1 MKRAFNILGLIL
13 LLAACQNGPDK
24 SVDALIAEGNI
35 EAIKTKKQQISE
47 QQRNLNDEIRKLDSA
62 INAMDKDA
70 KILLVTT
77 VEAKEQSFKHF
88 LELQGDVKTRQNVLV
103 YPEMSGTLLN
113 IYVKE
118 GQRVGK
124 GQILAKIDDG
134 GMASR
139 LDQLKTQE
147 ALAKTTFERQ
157 KRLWEQNIGSE
168 IQYLQAK
175 TNYEATENSVKQT
188 ESQLG
193 KSIIRAPFAGIVDDL
208 IQDEGTVVS
217 PATGMAV
224 FRIVNLSDMHIEVDV
239 PESYLEGVTPGKEVK
254 VYFPVLRDSVRTK
267 VRQTGN
273 FINPANR
280 SFRIEI
286 PVPNEKGTIKPNLT
300 ARVSINDYSSDKAIL
315 IPQSVISENS
325 IGQQYIYT
333 AVDADD
339 ENRAKARKQIVVTGK
354 TSGDLV
360 EILEGINAGDQV
372 IEEGARNVRE
382 GQVVRII
389 R

>member
-1 MKRAFNILGLIL
+1 MKKITLLLSISL
-13 LLAACQNGPDK
+13 LLAACQSGPDK
-24 SVDALIAEGNI
+24 SIETLITEGNL
-35 EAIKTKKQQISE
+35 EAIKNKKQEISE
-47 QQRNLNDEIRKLDSA
+47 QQKLLINDIKMLDSA
-62 INAMDKDA
+62 ISALDKDA

-77 VEAKEQSFKHF
+77 VEAREELFKHY
-88 LELQGDVKTRQNVLV
+88 LDLQGDVKTRQNVLV
-103 YPEMSGTLLN
+103 YPEMSGTLLQ

-124 GQILAKIDDG
+124 GQILARIDDG

-139 LDQLKTQE
+139 LEQLKTQE

-175 TNYEATENSVKQT
+175 TNFEATENSVKQT
-188 ESQLG
+188 QSQLS
-193 KSIIRAPFAGIVDDL
+193 KSIIRAPFSGIIDDV

-217 PATGMAV
+217 PGTGVAV

-239 PESYLEGVTPGKEVK
+239 PESYLEGVTPGKDVK
-254 VYFPVLRDSVRTK
+254 VYFPVLRDSVMTE

-273 FINPANR
+273 FINPTNR

-286 PVPNEKGTIKPNLT
+286 PVPNQKGTIKPNLT
-300 ARVSINDYSSDKAIL
+300 ARVSINDYTNDNAIL

-325 IGQQYIYT
+325 AGEQYIYL
-333 AVDADD
+333 AVDTDE
-339 ENRAKARKQIVVTGK
+339 ENRAKAKKQIVLTGQ

-360 EILEGINAGDQV
+360 EILQGIQVGDLV

-389 R
+389 Q

>member
-13 LLAACQNGPDK
+13 LLAACQSGPDK
-24 SVDALIAEGNI
+24 SVDTLITEGNL

-47 QQRNLNDEIRKLDSA
+47 QQKELNNEIRKLDSA
-62 INAMDKDA
+62 INTMDKDA
-70 KILLVTT
+70 RILLVTT
-77 VEAKEQSFKHF
+77 IEVEEQPFKHF
-88 LELQGDVKTRQNVLV
+88 LELQGNVKTRQNVLV
-103 YPEMSGTLLN
+103 YPEMSGTLLK

-118 GQRVGK
+118 GQRVSK
-124 GQILAKIDDG
+124 GQVLAKIDDG

-193 KSIIRAPFAGIVDDL
+193 KSIIRAPFSGIVDDL
-208 IQDEGTVVS
+208 VQDEGTVVS
-217 PATGMAV
+217 PATGMAI

-239 PESYLEGVTPGKEVK
+239 PESYLEGVTPGKEVR
-254 VYFPVLRDSVRTK
+254 VYFPVLRDSVSTQ

-286 PVPNEKGTIKPNLT
+286 PVPNKEGTIKPNLT
-300 ARVSINDYSSDKAIL
+300 ARVSINDYSNEHAIL

-325 IGQQYIYT
+325 AGQQYIYT

-339 ENRAKARKQIVVTGK
+339 ENRARAMKQIVVTGK
-354 TSGDLV
+354 TSNDLV
-360 EILEGINAGDQV
+360 EILEGIDAGDQV

-382 GQVVRII
+382 GQAVRII
-389 R
+389 K

>member
-1 MKRAFNILGLIL
+1 MNKITLIL
-13 LLAACQNGPDK
+13 IISFVLAACQGGSDK
-24 SVDALIAEGNI
+24 SVESLVAERNI
-35 EAIKTKKQQISE
+35 EAMKSKKEEIAAQQKI
-47 QQRNLNDEIRKLDSA
+47 LNDEMKLLDSA
-62 INAMDKDA
+62 INSMDTNA

-77 VEAKEQSFKHF
+77 VEAKEERFKHF

-103 YPEMSGTLLN
+103 YPEMAGTLLN

-118 GQRVGK
+118 GQRVTK
-124 GQILAKIDDG
+124 GQMLAKIDDG
-134 GMASR
+134 GMASG
-139 LDQLKTQE
+139 LEQLKTQK
-147 ALAKTTFERQ
+147 ALAKTTYERQ

-175 TNYEATENSVKQT
+175 TNYEAAENAVKQT
-188 ESQLG
+188 QSQLS
-193 KSIIRAPFAGIVDDL
+193 KSVITAPFSGIIDDV

-217 PATGMAV
+217 PGTGMAV

-239 PESYLEGVTPGKEVK
+239 PESYLEDVTVGKEVR
-254 VYFPVLRDSVRTK
+254 VYFPVLRDSVQTE

-273 FINPANR
+273 FINPTNR

-286 PVPNEKGTIKPNLT
+286 PVPNEKGNIKPNLT
-300 ARVSINDYSSDKAIL
+300 ARVSINDYTNNNAIL

-325 IGQQYIYT
+325 AGEQYIYKAEEADAENKAT
-333 AVDADD
+333 A
-339 ENRAKARKQIVVTGK
+339 KKQIVITGR

-360 EILEGINAGDQV
+360 EVMEGITMGDLV

-389 R
+389 Q